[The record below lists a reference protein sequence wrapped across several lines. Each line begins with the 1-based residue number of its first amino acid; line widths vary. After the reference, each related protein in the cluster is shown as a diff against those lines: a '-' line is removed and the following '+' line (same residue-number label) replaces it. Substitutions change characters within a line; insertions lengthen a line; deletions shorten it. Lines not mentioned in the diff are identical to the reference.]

1 MDDEQQRMWAIEKA
15 LRYCL
20 DPLDVQH
27 LQAFADELVAYV
39 RKDRVAQPVEL
50 HPRDKALHIEL
61 HDGWGAWH
69 EAQIAAAGW
78 KGLDDA

>member
-1 MDDEQQRMWAIEKA
+1 MDDEQQRMWAMEKA

-27 LQAFADELVAYV
+27 LQAFANELLAYV
-39 RKDRVAQPVEL
+39 QKDRVAQPVEM
-50 HPRDKALHIEL
+50 HPRDKAFL
-61 HDGWGAWH
+61 DGLWDADL
-69 EAQIAAAGW
+69 AFRQANQP

>member
-1 MDDEQQRMWAIEKA
+1 MDDEQQRMWAMEKA

-27 LQAFADELVAYV
+27 LQAFADELLAYV

-50 HPRDKALHIEL
+50 HPRDEALDFSL
-61 HDGWGAWH
+61 GDGWNPDI
-69 EAQIAAAGW
+69 EARLAAHK